1 MVDTVLSPPSRREAN
16 RRSRREAILDVAQVS
31 FLEQG
36 YAGTTMSGIAAELGG
51 SKGTLWSYFRSKE
64 ALFTAVVERAT
75 DAFQRQLM
83 LLLNPDDDLE
93 TALRRFCGEFLAKL
107 TSPEA
112 IGLHRL
118 VLGET
123 RRFPELGR
131 IFYERGPRQT
141 HRLLADFVA
150 SAQARG
156 KLLGIEPIRA
166 AQHLT
171 WLCQSGHHQML
182 VTGVIASVSPAE
194 SAEDVDAAMTTF
206 MRAYGTTER
215 RA

>member
-1 MVDTVLSPPSRREAN
+1 MSDAGTPSIAAL
-16 RRSRREAILDVAQVS
+16 RRS
-31 FLEQG
+31 
-36 YAGTTMSGIAAELGG
+36 IATGASAADESL
-51 SKGTLWSYFRSKE
+51 
-64 ALFTAVVERAT
+64 ALQRDAFERGAAVHRCVVERAT
-75 DAFQRQLM
+75 DEFQRQLTVI
-83 LLLNPDDDLE
+83 LDPDGDLE

-131 IFYERGPRQT
+131 IFYERAPRETQ
-141 HRLLADFVA
+141 RLLAEFIA
-150 SAQARG
+150 GAQARG

-171 WLCQSGHHQML
+171 WLCQSGRHQML
-182 VTGVIASVSPAE
+182 LTGVIASISPAE
-194 SAEDVDAAMTTF
+194 RAEDVDAAMTTF
-206 MRAYGTTER
+206 MRAYGEVER

>member
-1 MVDTVLSPPSRREAN
+1 M
-16 RRSRREAILDVAQVS
+16 AQGS

-36 YAGTTMSGIAAELGG
+36 YAGTSMSGIAAQLGG
-51 SKGTLWSYFRSKE
+51 SKGTLWSYFPSKE

-75 DAFQRQLM
+75 DEFQRQLM
-83 LLLNPDDDLE
+83 LILNPDDDLE
-93 TALRRFCGEFLAKL
+93 TALRRFCSEFLAKI
-107 TSPEA
+107 TSSDA

-141 HRLLADFVA
+141 HVLLAGFIAAV
-150 SAQARG
+150 QGRG
-156 KLLGIEPIRA
+156 RLPGVEPIRA

-171 WLCQSGHHQML
+171 WLCMSGHHQML
-182 VTGVIASVSPAE
+182 LTGVIASVSAKE
-194 SAEDVDAAMTTF
+194 CAEDVEAAMTTF
-206 MRAYGTTER
+206 MRAYDTAARDGGR
-215 RA
+215 IP